1 MDSFKRVMGW
11 YVIAS
16 LLVVFGAATIA
27 GMTKYPF
34 MVTFLLLAGAF
45 LLGNAYG
52 FYSWE
57 KRLRQR
63 ALDEEAAV
71 LRSQDQL
78 FRSCNS
84 QGGIKQSSNI
94 AYGKPIIRLNPR
106 VSSDK
111 AAGDGEISR
120 RNFFFQGP
128 ERVGDFIGYLLP
140 RGIRESAF
148 NPYFEELKE
157 DRLER
162 KAKAKSASLEIIIE
176 IFFYFRLTVSF
187 LDSLRVW
194 LLSPVSKMI
203 SALKML
209 L

>member
-111 AAGDGEISR
+111 AAGDGEIFEGTFFSR
-120 RNFFFQGP
+120 VPN
-128 ERVGDFIGYLLP
+128 E
-140 RGIRESAF
+140 
-148 NPYFEELKE
+148 
-157 DRLER
+157 
-162 KAKAKSASLEIIIE
+162 
-176 IFFYFRLTVSF
+176 
-187 LDSLRVW
+187 
-194 LLSPVSKMI
+194 
-203 SALKML
+203 
-209 L
+209 